1 MSNQGFSS
9 GMIFKLTCLFID
21 YTAVVLIQFKHHPS
35 TDIYSY
41 KLATVTTEPPTN
53 LHQITLLSLPNN
65 TLSQTTLSPPNNTLS
80 PKQHSL
86 SNIPSSNQVPNFTSK
101 EIPSPI
107 PVQSNHDEDTYPFE
121 FLNSKFRNSYNSI
134 NAT

>member
-1 MSNQGFSS
+1 MSNPGFSS
-9 GMIFKLTCLFID
+9 GMIFELTCLSID
-21 YTAVVLIQFKHHPS
+21 YSAVVLIQFKHHPS

-53 LHQITLLSLPNN
+53 LHQITPLSLPNN
-65 TLSQTTLSPPNNTLS
+65 TLSPKRRTLSQTTLSLPNNT
-80 PKQHSL
+80 P
-86 SNIPSSNQVPNFTSK
+86 K

>member
-1 MSNQGFSS
+1 MSNPGFSS
-9 GMIFKLTCLFID
+9 GMIFKLTCLSID
-21 YTAVVLIQFKHHPS
+21 YTAVVLMQFKHHPS

-41 KLATVTTEPPTN
+41 KLANHNKTS
-53 LHQITLLSLPNN
+53 HQ
-65 TLSQTTLSPPNNTLS
+65 SPSNHSTLS

-86 SNIPSSNQVPNFTSK
+86 SNTPSSNQVPNFTSK

-107 PVQSNHDEDTYPFE
+107 PVQSNHDEDIYPFE
-121 FLNSKFRNSYNSI
+121 FLKSKFRNSYNSI